1 MQLMYGYQVLQS
13 SRGARRNSILQICR
27 SILRPAAVVVD
38 FRKNSL
44 VNGDLELTYET
55 HPSPNLGVRSS
66 ERLKRERRKKVWKI
80 VSKVNCLSQFTAL
93 YSDPNWMEDI
103 MGQQKHTSTKAG
115 KGKKERRVKNGQMML
130 TTKVYRF

>member
-1 MQLMYGYQVLQS
+1 M
-13 SRGARRNSILQICR
+13 
-27 SILRPAAVVVD
+27 
-38 FRKNSL
+38 
-44 VNGDLELTYET
+44 TYET

-103 MGQQKHTSTKAG
+103 MGQQKHTSTKLG
-115 KGKKERRVKNGQMML
+115 KEREKEG
-130 TTKVYRF
+130 